1 MCNKVAFVSVSDWYK
16 TQEVCDK
23 DVSKEHLILKYC
35 LDRRKTQKLSN
46 KAVVACLL
54 ALKFVP
60 DWVATSKI
68 LEILDDIVFSNKD
81 IDLADIDSDIVTFFC
96 DDACLKNLHL
106 ANINV
111 DDDNFDDDDPE
122 TRIHVKL
129 LALSNKN
136 KQRKALS

>member
-1 MCNKVAFVSVSDWYK
+1 MIQDSRS
-16 TQEVCDK
+16 DK

-60 DWVATSKI
+60 DWVATSKT

-106 ANINV
+106 PNINV

>member
-1 MCNKVAFVSVSDWYK
+1 M
-16 TQEVCDK
+16 CDK
-23 DVSKEHLILKYC
+23 DVSKEHFILKYC

-54 ALKFVP
+54 TLKFVP

-106 ANINV
+106 PNINV

-136 KQRKALS
+136 KQRKALG